1 VWKDARRKSD
11 LQKGGET
18 MKDAI
23 QRLCESEGAS
33 LKKMADL
40 LIEEAI
46 RLTGSKIGYF
56 ATLNKWEHL
65 LTMNGWSKSA
75 MAMCSMANKPIV
87 YPVENT
93 GLWGDCVRER
103 KAVITNDYKNCNR
116 PTKKGTPQGHVPVLR
131 HMNVPIMSGESI
143 KGVLGVG
150 NRESD
155 YTKEHVALLQSF
167 ADEAWP
173 FIARA
178 KEREDKR
185 GKCTLQ
191 QVCPFYGR
199 HIPIHDVMYRAY
211 VQRFCE
217 GDSSECAISQVVQ
230 KRGFLKVPKDLYP
243 NQTFRVEQILKR

>member
-1 VWKDARRKSD
+1 
-11 LQKGGET
+11 

-23 QRLCESEGAS
+23 RRLRENDNLS
-33 LKKMADL
+33 LKRMADL
-40 LIEEAI
+40 LIEEAVQ
-46 RLTGSKIGYF
+46 LTGSKIGYF

-65 LTMNGWSKSA
+65 LTMIGWSKSA

-103 KAVITNDYKNCNR
+103 KAVITNDYKNCDR
-116 PTKKGTPQGHVPVLR
+116 PTKKGTPEGHVTVKR
-131 HMNVPIMSGESI
+131 HMNVPMMSGESI
-143 KGVLGVG
+143 RGVLGVG

-155 YTKEHVALLQSF
+155 YTKEHAALLQAF
-167 ADEAWP
+167 ANAAWP
-173 FIARA
+173 MVAEA
-178 KEREDKR
+178 KERDEKR
-185 GKCTLQ
+185 SKCALQ

-211 VQRFCE
+211 LDRFCE
-217 GDSSECAISQVVQ
+217 GDSRECAISQVVQ

-243 NQTFRVEQILKR
+243 NQTFRVEEILKR